1 MIDLKY
7 DEVFSFERI
16 NKAHIRGGR
25 LSKRKKKPIVKFELA
40 LLTNVQDI
48 FHKLHE
54 KKYKFGGYNHF
65 VVFEPKEREI
75 QTLKYDDRVVQ
86 HILCDDILA
95 PYFTKHAII
104 DNCVCQKGKGTH
116 YALR

>member
-16 NKAHIRGGR
+16 YKAHIRGR
-25 LSKRKKKPIVKFELA
+25 LSKRNKKPIVKFELA
-40 LLTNVQDI
+40 LLTKLQDI

-54 KKYKFGGYNHF
+54 RKYKFGGYNHF

-75 QTLKYDDRVVQ
+75 QTLKYDDRVV
-86 HILCDDILA
+86 
-95 PYFTKHAII
+95 
-104 DNCVCQKGKGTH
+104 
-116 YALR
+116 